1 MSTFTP
7 INYCQSPVGLLL
19 SLKGHQLIR
28 LDHQLNRRQVIQFS
42 SCVEIFSLAEG
53 TPLAEC
59 SFDSDWILR
68 TLSPSNESSKDL
80 NLQRI
85 NMNFIVPWWTATF
98 SEQSVQKWTVC
109 SVGHGQERLS
119 FPRTPIQCWHEIF
132 VFCWGFGLLRNPS
145 INIVWGRGGSSWKLF
160 CTKKLI

>member
-1 MSTFTP
+1 MKLNFSWENINKQTARTLNRTGITANVMTQTVSLVHVNIYLVLTVHLRWSTW
-7 INYCQSPVGLLL
+7 LR
-19 SLKGHQLIR
+19 LKGHHLTSTASPQFR
-28 LDHQLNRRQVIQFS
+28 KTFWWTVRFIQFS

-109 SVGHGQERLS
+109 SDSNGD
-119 FPRTPIQCWHEIF
+119 
-132 VFCWGFGLLRNPS
+132 
-145 INIVWGRGGSSWKLF
+145 
-160 CTKKLI
+160 